1 MVVGIV
7 REVILPQPSKEGNS
21 FIFAGN
27 GILVRDGQWSH
38 ISSSTVFGSSSVL
51 SDLQSLTSNFFYK
64 SIYFYTCNVCIP
76 RKGIIFNCCH
86 FICICNRFPRFLFC
100 YFYFFRN
107 VQFTGIRTAH
117 NNSFLSDIFAAR
129 INIFQS
135 IIKFYSISIGD
146 YSNCC

>member
-51 SDLQSLTSNFFYK
+51 SDLQSLTSNFFIRA
-64 SIYFYTCNVCIP
+64 SI
-76 RKGIIFNCCH
+76 
-86 FICICNRFPRFLFC
+86 FILVMSVFLEK
-100 YFYFFRN
+100 
-107 VQFTGIRTAH
+107 A
-117 NNSFLSDIFAAR
+117 LSSIAATLYVYVL
-129 INIFQS
+129 S
-135 IIKFYSISIGD
+135 SKPS
-146 YSNCC
+146 